1 MLLMITLATIE
12 CVNQAELPHNPISR
26 CCSSIY
32 TQYENKYRFWLFNGK
47 RCLNFGISL
56 IFTSILCVQA
66 VKAQSPLYF
75 SDNICDKNKSLTVSV
90 EPVHEILFLIT

>member
-1 MLLMITLATIE
+1 MKTNIG
-12 CVNQAELPHNPISR
+12 S
-26 CCSSIY
+26 
-32 TQYENKYRFWLFNGK
+32 LFNGK

-66 VKAQSPLYF
+66 VKAQSRLYF

-90 EPVHEILFLIT
+90 EPVHEILFLLTKSQHLTLRLA